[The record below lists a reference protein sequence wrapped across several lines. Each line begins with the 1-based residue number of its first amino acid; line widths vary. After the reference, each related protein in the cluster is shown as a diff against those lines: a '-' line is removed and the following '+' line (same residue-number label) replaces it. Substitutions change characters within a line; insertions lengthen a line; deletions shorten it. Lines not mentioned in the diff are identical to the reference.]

1 MEGCVEYETIYAR
14 RPWPR
19 RSPTIIGLG
28 LRYPALMSLGKT
40 FHRHVY
46 LEIRGIWLTPNGRKG
61 FGANFIEDKI
71 FEHEDLCPQ
80 KYKEPTPAATTTDTG
95 INANIDNLRKR
106 EALFFCF
113 IVSVQVPWP
122 YWHKSRKRRK

>member
-1 MEGCVEYETIYAR
+1 MKC
-14 RPWPR
+14 
-19 RSPTIIGLG
+19 
-28 LRYPALMSLGKT
+28 YPALMSLGKT
-40 FHRHVY
+40 FRRHVY
-46 LEIRGIWLTPNGRKG
+46 LKIRNGGKG
-61 FGANFIEDKI
+61 FGANFIEDKN

-80 KYKEPTPAATTTDTG
+80 KYKEPTPAATTTNTG